1 METRILTCICCP
13 IGCTIEARLDGKSVI
28 DVSGN
33 SCPRGA
39 KYAKTE
45 LTAPMRTLTST
56 VKLTNSKN
64 GAAVA
69 PVRSKGEIPKERIN
83 ECMAALNRISVSA
96 PVKIGDTVIENILD
110 TGADIVIT
118 RSMD

>member
-1 METRILTCICCP
+1 METKILTCICCP
-13 IGCTIEARLDGKSVI
+13 IGCTIQARLDGKCVVS
-28 DVSGN
+28 VSGN

-56 VKLTNSKN
+56 VRLTNSLS
-64 GAAVA
+64 GAAVV
-69 PVRSKGEIPKERIN
+69 PVRTKGEIPKETIK
-83 ECMAALNRISVSA
+83 ECMAALDRISVSA
-96 PVKIGDTVIENILD
+96 PVKAGDTVIKNVAD
-110 TGADIVIT
+110 TGTDIIIT